1 MVIYYIFQLHYATY
15 GLSHNFHII
24 TVYRIREV
32 TDIIFIESINLI
44 HLTLYVILYKI
55 RAQRQKK
62 YFIPLLPLYIC
73 GTFVDM
79 TYSGKTFDE
88 EV

>member
-1 MVIYYIFQLHYATY
+1 MVIYYNFQLHYATY
-15 GLSHNFHII
+15 GLSQNFHII
-24 TVYRIREV
+24 TVYRIGEV

-62 YFIPLLPLYIC
+62 SFIHLLPLYIC
-73 GTFVDM
+73 GTFVNM
-79 TYSGKTFDE
+79 AYSGKTFDE

>member
-1 MVIYYIFQLHYATY
+1 MVIYYNFQLHYATY
-15 GLSHNFHII
+15 GLSQNFHII

-32 TDIIFIESINLI
+32 TDIIFIESIDLI
-44 HLTLYVILYKI
+44 HLTLYVILYKT
-55 RAQRQKK
+55 RAQ
-62 YFIPLLPLYIC
+62 LPLYIC

-79 TYSGKTFDE
+79 TYLGKTFDE